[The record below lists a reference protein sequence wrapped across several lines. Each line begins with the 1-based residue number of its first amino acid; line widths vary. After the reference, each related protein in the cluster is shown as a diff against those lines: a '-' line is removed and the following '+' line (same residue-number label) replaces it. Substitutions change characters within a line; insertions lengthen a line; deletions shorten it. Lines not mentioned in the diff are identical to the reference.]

1 MNNATAEA
9 RFALAERKPG
19 VLREGNAGGLEVFV
33 DSIGM
38 IATLGWGVSFLQF
51 VAMHGMSSS
60 YMCPC
65 RISELGRVLPTNGE
79 ESRMKGVV
87 WIGTYLYWA
96 KSWVKL
102 PGC

>member
-38 IATLGWGVSFLQF
+38 IATLGWGV
-51 VAMHGMSSS
+51 
-60 YMCPC
+60 
-65 RISELGRVLPTNGE
+65 
-79 ESRMKGVV
+79 
-87 WIGTYLYWA
+87 
-96 KSWVKL
+96 
-102 PGC
+102 